1 MSARTKVILYGD
13 VSPNIIDGSSIWLVS
28 MAETLSS
35 IFDEVHVQ
43 LKDAVRDR
51 RLHDRLASLT
61 GVSTHEHSSSK
72 DHPELSPQAAAET
85 IAARV
90 QEIDPSAVVIRG
102 SAVCAAAVEFPE
114 IGRRLWAYVT
124 DLPFP
129 PSTVTETKLRDLS
142 RIAAESHRVF
152 AQTEAAR
159 SYFEGF
165 VPEASGKCILLTPMV
180 PDEFFEDSGAPRSSG
195 ESPIE
200 LVYSGKFASAWLTL
214 EMLDLPLQ
222 LRDYGIDARLTVIG
236 DKFQKDRADRTWH
249 QRMQAAL
256 EAAHADPD
264 SGVEWV
270 GGKSRNEALEY
281 VSRADFG
288 LGWRTEELNSSLEL
302 STKMLEYCAS
312 GTPPIINRNDIH
324 VDLLGSSYPLM
335 LQASTDRDVA
345 EVLRTH
351 QAQGSS
357 ELSDEVRELA
367 RDYSVSRSAER
378 LRRAFERGGA
388 IPSEAAGSTALEAS
402 EGTSGGGRP
411 RRVLV
416 ASHDFKFMGEI
427 LSQLRTDPDVEVRI
441 DHWDTL
447 HTHDEDVSRELL
459 GWADTILCEWCGPN
473 AVWYSQN
480 KLDHQRLVVR
490 LHRFEVNGEWMPS
503 LETEKVDL
511 MIYVSDFQRGQ
522 SEAALAQLQLVPSSV
537 IVNAIDA
544 VDLDRPKL
552 TGAEFHIGVLGIV
565 PFVKRPDRAVE
576 LLERLLEHDDRY
588 VLHLRGR
595 LPWEY
600 PHEWKKNLQQQIY
613 LDFFRRIR
621 ESSALRSSIVFEP
634 FGADVG
640 SWFRKI
646 GAILSPSSFESFH
659 LATAEGM
666 ASGSLPIVWA
676 RDGATEIFGQANVYD
691 DCSAMADRIL
701 EIRDPQVRARSSQ
714 TAKSTARAW
723 DIVEVYAHWKTA
735 LV

>member
-1 MSARTKVILYGD
+1 MSTTSRVILYGD

-51 RLHDRLASLT
+51 RLYDRLAGLAGVVTLDHASNPVDPALT
-61 GVSTHEHSSSK
+61 
-72 DHPELSPQAAAET
+72 PQAAAET

-90 QEIDPSAVVIRG
+90 HEIDPAAVVIRG
-102 SAVCAAAVEFPE
+102 SAVCAAAVVYPE
-114 IGRRLWAYVT
+114 VSKRLWSYVT

-129 PSTVTETKLRDLS
+129 PSSATEAKLTDLS
-142 RIAAESHRVF
+142 QIAAQSHRVF
-152 AQTEAAR
+152 AQTESAR

-165 VPEASGKCILLTPMV
+165 VPEASGKCILLNPMV
-180 PDEFFEDSGAPRSSG
+180 PDEFFADSADRGSSAD
-195 ESPIE
+195 SPVE
-200 LVYSGKFASAWLTL
+200 LVYSGKFASAWMTL
-214 EMLDLPLQ
+214 EMIDLPAQ
-222 LRDYGIDARLTVIG
+222 LRHEGIEAHLTVIG
-236 DKFQKDRADRTWH
+236 DKFQKDRTDATWH
-249 QRMQAAL
+249 QRMRSAL
-256 EAAHADPD
+256 EAAHADPE
-264 SGVEWV
+264 SGVRWL
-270 GGKSRNEALEY
+270 GGKSRSEALEY

-324 VDLLGSSYPLM
+324 LDVLGESYPLM
-335 LQASTDRDVA
+335 LHESSARNIA
-345 EVLRTH
+345 EVLKSQQT
-351 QAQGSS
+351 SDPE
-357 ELSDEVRELA
+357 ELSVAVRNLV
-367 RDYSVSRSAER
+367 RDYSVSRSAAR

-388 IPSEAAGSTALEAS
+388 LSTDSADPEPRDSRSPAGAR
-402 EGTSGGGRP
+402 GRP
-411 RRVLV
+411 HRVLV

-427 LSQLRTDPDVEVRI
+427 LGQLRIDPDVEVRI
-441 DHWDTL
+441 DRWDTL
-447 HTHDEDVSRELL
+447 HTHDEADSRELL
-459 GWADTILCEWCGPN
+459 AWADTILCEWCGPN

-480 KLDHQRLVVR
+480 KADHQRLVVR
-490 LHRFEVNGEWMPS
+490 LHRFEMNGKWMSS
-503 LETEKVDL
+503 LETDRVDQ
-511 MIYVSDFQRGQ
+511 MIYVSEFQRQQ
-522 SEAALAQLQLVPSSV
+522 SENALDRLRCARSSV
-537 IVNAIDA
+537 IPNAIDA

-552 TGAEFHIGVLGIV
+552 GGAEFHLGVLGIV
-565 PFVKRPDRAVE
+565 PFVKRPDRAVD
-576 LLERLLEHDDRY
+576 LLERLLERDDRY

-595 LPWEY
+595 MPWEY
-600 PHEWKKNLQQQIY
+600 QHEWKKNLQQQTY
-613 LDFFRRIR
+613 LDFFQRIR
-621 ESSALRSSIVFEP
+621 ESPALRRSIVFEP

-691 DCSAMADRIL
+691 DCSAMAERIL

-723 DIVEVYAHWKTA
+723 DIAEIYAHWKTA